1 MGSGRRR
8 SARALGVV
16 IAVAAV
22 AMVAVVAGAT
32 AAIGASSSSGDDAI
46 ARAGVFVAADL
57 PAGFTTSA
65 PSTTSHTD
73 NLRLAKGVDGCSP
86 YVTLQKT
93 LVSLPQARSSSFGD
107 DGRAISNEVD
117 VFPSEKAASA
127 ALVLDAKP
135 SVVGCLENIFEKQ
148 FRRDPDLRPS
158 LDDVVVRLDRQDI
171 SGLGDENVD
180 YEGSITLT
188 FDDGSTS
195 KIGIGSAAV
204 RVGRTVDVVVYSTT
218 GESLTEVLAPAID
231 ASVGRLRSA
240 LAGSAK

>member
-1 MGSGRRR
+1 MGSGSRR
-8 SARALGVV
+8 STRARGAL
-16 IAVAAV
+16 IAGGAI
-22 AMVAVVAGAT
+22 VAVVAGVT
-32 AAIGASSSSGDDAI
+32 ADVGAASTSGDGAI
-46 ARAGVFVAADL
+46 ARSGVFVAADF
-57 PAGFTTSA
+57 PAGFSASA

-117 VFPSEKAASA
+117 VFASEKAASA
-127 ALVLDAKP
+127 ALVLYAKP
-135 SVVGCLENIFEKQ
+135 SVIGCLENIFEKQ
-148 FRRDPDLRPS
+148 FRQDPDLRSS

-188 FDDGSTS
+188 RTDGSTS

-204 RVGRTVDVVVYSTT
+204 RVGRTVDVVLYSTT
-218 GESLTEVLAPAID
+218 GVGLTDVLTPAID
-231 ASVGRLRSA
+231 ASIGRLRSA
-240 LAGSAK
+240 LAASAK

>member
-1 MGSGRRR
+1 MRSGLRRP
-8 SARALGVV
+8 ARALGVV
-16 IAVAAV
+16 ITV
-22 AMVAVVAGAT
+22 VAVVAGVT
-32 AAIGASSSSGDDAI
+32 AEAGAAASSGDGAI
-46 ARAGVFVAADL
+46 ARSGVFVAADF
-57 PAGFTTSA
+57 PAGFRASA

-73 NLRLAKGVDGCSP
+73 NLRLAKGVDGCNP

-93 LVSLPQARSSSFGD
+93 LVSLPQARSSSFGG
-107 DGRAISNEVD
+107 DGRSISNEVD

-127 ALVLDAKP
+127 ALVLYAKP

-148 FRRDPDLRPS
+148 FRQDPDLRSS

-188 FDDGSTS
+188 GTDGSTS
-195 KIGIGSAAV
+195 TVGIGSAAV
-204 RVGRTVDVVVYSTT
+204 RVGPTVDVVVYSTT
-218 GESLTEVLAPAID
+218 GVGFTDVLTPAID

-240 LAGSAK
+240 LASSAK